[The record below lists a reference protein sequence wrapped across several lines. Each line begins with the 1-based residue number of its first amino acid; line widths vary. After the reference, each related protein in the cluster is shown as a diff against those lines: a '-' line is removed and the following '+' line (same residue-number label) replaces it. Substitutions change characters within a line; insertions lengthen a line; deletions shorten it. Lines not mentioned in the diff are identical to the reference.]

1 MKIHFFSF
9 KKNTEFLISEL
20 TMSRSCQHVSG
31 MKTCGKPSK
40 RKLNSKWYCLS
51 HYKTQV
57 NNEKVIS
64 FDAKVEDKL
73 AVGKMKFIEKSR
85 KTSDLNRGYIEKYE
99 IRSKSI
105 IRSMKSIESMF

>member
-1 MKIHFFSF
+1 
-9 KKNTEFLISEL
+9 
-20 TMSRSCQHVSG
+20 

-73 AVGKMKFIEKSR
+73 AAGKMKFIEKSR